1 MKNYTNQLESFKK
14 ERYTHLFYTIFSVV
28 GSCQVTYAFQSEFT
42 LYSCLNV
49 KELLARRRSQ
59 VWSLNDCNWTPTQ
72 NHWIRKRTLNHLA
85 KLTYE
90 LSGSELSGSV
100 FESSCSH
107 YIYGADIQ
115 LLLYNRE
122 ANLIKELTFNYVLL
136 IFSVYTIGLFL
147 WKIKRMLNLQ
157 NLYKKF

>member
-28 GSCQVTYAFQSEFT
+28 GSCQVKYAFHIEST
-42 LYSCLNV
+42 LYTCLNV

-59 VWSLNDCNWTPTQ
+59 VWSLNYCNWTPTQ
-72 NHWIRKRTLNHLA
+72 NHWLRKRTFNHLA

-90 LSGSELSGSV
+90 LSGSV
-100 FESSCSH
+100 FESSSSD

-115 LLLYNRE
+115 LRLYNWE

-147 WKIKRMLNLQ
+147 WKIKKTLHLQ

>member
-28 GSCQVTYAFQSEFT
+28 GSCQVKYAFHSEST
-42 LYSCLNV
+42 LYTCLNV

-59 VWSLNDCNWTPTQ
+59 VWSLNYCNWTPTQ
-72 NHWIRKRTLNHLA
+72 NHWLRKQTLNHLA

-90 LSGSELSGSV
+90 LSGSEISGSV

-122 ANLIKELTFNYVLL
+122 ANLIKNSLL
-136 IFSVYTIGLFL
+136 IMCYWYFQYIRLGYFFE
-147 WKIKRMLNLQ
+147 R
-157 NLYKKF
+157 

>member
-28 GSCQVTYAFQSEFT
+28 GSCQVKYAFHIEST
-42 LYSCLNV
+42 LYTCLNV

-59 VWSLNDCNWTPTQ
+59 VWSLNYCNWTPTQ
-72 NHWIRKRTLNHLA
+72 NHWLRKQTLNHWA

-100 FESSCSH
+100 FESSCCH

-147 WKIKRMLNLQ
+147 WKIKTMLQLQ
-157 NLYKKF
+157 NLFKRF